1 MDVYILNLMRLLSFE
16 SFRCHITTPCV
27 LYIVIFTRVSVC
39 SYELGFTFV
48 QPNLRADNR

>member
-16 SFRCHITTPCV
+16 IFRYHITTPCL

-39 SYELGFTFV
+39 SYKLGFTFV
-48 QPNLRADNR
+48 QPNLRANG